1 MTEKKDIE
9 GRESQLSER
18 ERERGRENVCKSE
31 KKEIARVWE
40 DRDYLKI
47 KK

>member
-18 ERERGRENVCKSE
+18 EREVGRMCVSQR
-31 KKEIARVWE
+31 KKR
-40 DRDYLKI
+40 
-47 KK
+47 